1 MNLTNNENKK
11 IDKIEKLVETI
22 AVNVLKLTDKVDNL
36 EKNTVEVKE
45 SNKEIR
51 KDIFNLGDR
60 FPSRFAFDELS
71 NRVYKLEKK
80 QK

>member
-51 KDIFNLGDR
+51 KDIFNL
-60 FPSRFAFDELS
+60 
-71 NRVYKLEKK
+71 
-80 QK
+80 